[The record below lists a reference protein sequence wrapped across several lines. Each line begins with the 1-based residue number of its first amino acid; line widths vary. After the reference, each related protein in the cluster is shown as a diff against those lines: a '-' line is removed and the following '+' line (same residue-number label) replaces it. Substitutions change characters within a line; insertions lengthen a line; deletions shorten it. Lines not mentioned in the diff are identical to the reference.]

1 MDYLETS
8 KKNYIISAKFNHST
22 QRIIDQSNN
31 WIDLDGGIE
40 ICEQNYKTKFW
51 KKSKRMVVVRQK
63 LKEKPN
69 APSKI

>member
-40 ICEQNYKTKFW
+40 ICEQNNRENSECTF
-51 KKSKRMVVVRQK
+51 
-63 LKEKPN
+63 L
-69 APSKI
+69 